1 MASTC
6 ETCGAAADNNG
17 RCSDYYCP
25 SRPRGL
31 YTTTETA

>member
-6 ETCGAAADNNG
+6 ETCGAAANDG